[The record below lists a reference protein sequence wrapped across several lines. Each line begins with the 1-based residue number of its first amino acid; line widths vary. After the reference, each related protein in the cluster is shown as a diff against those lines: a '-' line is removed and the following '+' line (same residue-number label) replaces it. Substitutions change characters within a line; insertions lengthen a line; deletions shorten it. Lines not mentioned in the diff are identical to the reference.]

1 MRSSI
6 KGHAGWRAGG
16 CTPQRTFPCTPM
28 NLALVAVWLAAGAC
42 SREDRTPAAREWRA
56 HVDTVGDTITVR
68 TVAGSEWGAAELVP
82 ELRIGALE
90 GADHEIFG
98 EIIALTIDAADNIY
112 IYDRQVPALRKYAPD
127 GRYLA
132 TFGREGGGPGEYA
145 NSDGGLAA
153 LANGRIV
160 LRDPGNARF
169 TVYAPDGG
177 YLESWPTRGGAFTST
192 PIFPSADG
200 GFYSPVFGGGQPMRL
215 VRYAPDGTP
224 GDTLPLPYRRVERAT
239 VSAQVEGA
247 SQTWSVPFSETAL
260 WTWHP
265 EGYYISAVNRRYAID
280 LLRRDRRVLRLMR
293 DVEPTRVTSEERAA
307 QEDRVSRAM
316 RRLDPSWRWNG
327 PPIPGTKPI
336 LRTLYAGA
344 DGRIWALLYQPSE
357 RVADDE
363 PEPGPDGRPPVPQF
377 REPTVFDVFEKD
389 GRYLGRV
396 AAPAAFSTGPRPFF
410 RGDNVWSTERD
421 EFGVQYV
428 VKYRI
433 ATAREPPSH

>member
-6 KGHAGWRAGG
+6 EGHAGWPAGG

-28 NLALVAVWLAAGAC
+28 NVALVAVWLAAGGC
-42 SREDRTPAAREWRA
+42 SREDGAHAASEWRA
-56 HVDTVGDTITVR
+56 QVDTVGDTITVR
-68 TVAGSEWGAAELVP
+68 TLAGSEWGAAELVP
-82 ELRIGALE
+82 EWRIGALE

-98 EIIALTIDAADNIY
+98 QIVGLTIDAADNIY

-153 LANGRIV
+153 LADGRIV

-169 TVYAPDGG
+169 TVYTPDGE
-177 YLESWPTRGGAFTST
+177 YLESWPARGGTFTST

-200 GFYSPVFGGGQPMRL
+200 GFYNPVSGRGQPMRL
-215 VRYAPDGTP
+215 VRYTPDGTP
-224 GDTLPLPYRRVERAT
+224 GDSLPIPDRQVERAT
-239 VSAQVEGA
+239 VRAQVEGA

-265 EGYYISAVNRRYAID
+265 EGYYLSALSGRYAID
-280 LLRRDRRVLRLMR
+280 LLHRDRRVLRIAK
-293 DVEPTRVTSEERAA
+293 DVEPVPVTSEERAA
-307 QEDRVSRAM
+307 EDDRVSRAM

-327 PPIPGTKPI
+327 PPIPQTKPI
-336 LRTLYAGA
+336 LRRLYAGQ
-344 DGRIWALLYQPSE
+344 DGRIWALLHQPGE
-357 RVADDE
+357 RVADQERE
-363 PEPGPDGRPPVPQF
+363 PSPDGRPPVPQF

-396 AAPAAFSTGPRPFF
+396 AAPAAFSTSPRPIF

-433 ATAREPPSH
+433 ARAREPSSR

>member
-1 MRSSI
+1 
-6 KGHAGWRAGG
+6 
-16 CTPQRTFPCTPM
+16 M
-28 NLALVAVWLAAGAC
+28 NVALVAVWLAAGGC
-42 SREDRTPAAREWRA
+42 SSGDDTPAAPEWRA

-68 TVAGSEWGAAELVP
+68 TLAGSEWGAAELVP

-132 TFGREGGGPGEYA
+132 TFGRKGGGPGEYA
-145 NSDGGLAA
+145 DSDGGLAA
-153 LANGRIV
+153 LADGRIV

-169 TVYAPDGG
+169 TVYASDGE
-177 YLESWPTRGGAFTST
+177 YLTGWPARGRTYTST

-200 GFYSPVFGGGQPMRL
+200 GFYNPVFAFGQPMRL
-215 VRYAPDGTP
+215 VRYTPDGTP
-224 GDTLPLPYRRVERAT
+224 GDTLPLPDRRVERAT
-239 VSAQVEGA
+239 VSAQVDGA
-247 SQTWSVPFSETAL
+247 SQTWSVPFSEIAL
-260 WTWHP
+260 WTLHP
-265 EGYYISAVNRRYAID
+265 EGYYLSAVSGRYAID
-280 LLRRDRRVLRLMR
+280 VLRPDRRVLRIAK
-293 DVEPTRVTSEERAA
+293 DVEPVPVTSEERAA
-307 QEDRVSRAM
+307 EEDRVSRAM

-327 PPIPGTKPI
+327 PPIPQKKPI
-336 LRTLYAGA
+336 LRRIYAGE
-344 DGRIWALLYQPSE
+344 DGRIWALLYQPSK

-363 PEPGPDGRPPVPQF
+363 SEPGPDGRPPVPQF
-377 REPTVFDVFEKD
+377 REPTVFDVFEQD

-396 AAPAAFSTGPRPFF
+396 AAPAAFSTGVRPIF

-421 EFGVQYV
+421 ELGVQYV

-433 ATAREPPSH
+433 ATARDSARTR